1 MKVYIIGAGPGD
13 PELLTIKAKKAIEK
27 ADVIIYAGSLINPQI
42 LRHVKSGARVYNS
55 AKMDLEEIIEII
67 SKAARKKKIV
77 ARLHSGDPSIYS
89 AIQEQMELLEK
100 GGIACEIIP
109 GVSSFLAA
117 AASLGR
123 EYTIPEVSQT
133 VIITRMKG
141 RTKVPKEERLSVLAK
156 HKASMCIFLSTS
168 MIDEVVK
175 ELKEGYAEDT
185 PVAVVYKASWKDEKI
200 ISGRLND
207 IVDRA
212 KDEKIDKTALILVGD
227 FLESSKKRSKLYD
240 KEFSHNFRGKR

>member
-1 MKVYIIGAGPGD
+1 MKVYFIGAGPGD
-13 PELLTIKAKKAIEK
+13 PELLTIKAKKIIEK

-42 LRHVKSGARVYNS
+42 LRHAKHGAKLYNS

-67 SKAARKKKIV
+67 SEAARKKKIV
-77 ARLHSGDPSIYS
+77 VRLHSGDPSIYG
-89 AIQEQMELLEK
+89 AIQEQMELLEEN
-100 GGIACEIIP
+100 GIAYEVVP
-109 GVSSFLAA
+109 GISSFLAA
-117 AASLGR
+117 AASLNR

-141 RTKVPKEERLSVLAK
+141 RTKVPKEERLSALAK
-156 HKASMCIFLSTS
+156 HRASMCIFLSTS

-185 PVAVVYKASWKDEKI
+185 PVAVVYKASWEDEKVI
-200 ISGRLND
+200 LGLLND

-227 FLESSKKRSKLYD
+227 FLKSSKKRSKLYD
-240 KEFSHNFRGKR
+240 KEFSHSFRGKR